1 VPTCQ
6 KIFVKFYVVIMHFLA
21 KFLLGYSMHSV
32 NRGRASLFSESA
44 TGSRWT
50 ATHYVSNGPT

>member
-1 VPTCQ
+1 
-6 KIFVKFYVVIMHFLA
+6 MHFLA